1 MGLDIR
7 VPIGLMFSV
16 FGLLLTSFGAFS
28 NRAIYRASLGINV
41 NVIWGLVLLVFGV
54 VMLVFG
60 RRAAHAGE
68 SKDEDTREREV
79 VSAATR
85 GTE

>member
-16 FGLLLTSFGAFS
+16 FGLLLTSFGALS

-41 NVIWGLVLLVFGV
+41 NVIWGLVLLAFGV
-54 VMLVFG
+54 VMLMLG
-60 RRAAHAGE
+60 RSAGAGE
-68 SKDEDTREREV
+68 SKDEDARKTEAASA
-79 VSAATR
+79 VSPGA
-85 GTE
+85 E